1 MGRRPKPRVLS
12 RGDEQNTTERVY
24 EQLKRKI
31 HDNKLVPG
39 KAYLQPEIAR
49 LLGVSR
55 TPAREAIIRLQAE
68 HLVEIQPR
76 RGFLIRATT
85 GREVRE
91 ISEALSVLEAFAVH
105 RIASIGADPG
115 LLRRLERCH
124 ANMIAAL
131 EKNDIHAW
139 IREDEQFHQELIKAA
154 QQTEIARIV
163 GALWDRFK
171 RFRRQTIHIR
181 QNLVCSNREHASVI
195 SAIRRRQADRA
206 FDLQR
211 KHHMRI
217 ASTIEAVLLKHGIEQ
232 V

>member
-1 MGRRPKPRVLS
+1 MA
-12 RGDEQNTTERVY
+12 RGDEQNTTEWVY
-24 EQLKRKI
+24 EQLKRRI

-105 RIASIGADPG
+105 RIASVGADPG

-124 ANMIAAL
+124 ANMVTAF
-131 EKNDIHAW
+131 KDNDMHAW
-139 IREDEQFHQELIKAA
+139 IREDEQFHQELMKAA
-154 QQTEIARIV
+154 QQTEIVRIV

-171 RFRRQTIHIR
+171 RFRRQTVHMR
-181 QNLVCSNREHASVI
+181 QNLSHSNRDHATLI
-195 SAIRRRQADRA
+195 LAIRRRQPDRA

-211 KHHMRI
+211 NHHMRI
-217 ASTIEAVLLKHGIEQ
+217 AATIEGTLLKHGIEQ